1 MSEYHYLSSSKSSQR
16 AVKRMI
22 GMQIFYHRHKY
33 RIYAESLCEKA
44 HITLR
49 ELENVELGMGKRLAP
64 KWFIIN
70 RILNALNLQLDVN
83 AFKKN

>member
-33 RIYAESLCEKA
+33 RIYAELLCEKA

-49 ELENVELGMGKRLAP
+49 ELENVELGDGK
-64 KWFIIN
+64 
-70 RILNALNLQLDVN
+70 
-83 AFKKN
+83 AFGAEMVYHQPDFKCA

>member
-1 MSEYHYLSSSKSSQR
+1 
-16 AVKRMI
+16 MI
-22 GMQIFYHRHKY
+22 GMQIFYHHHKY

-49 ELENVELGMGKRLAP
+49 ELENVELGMGKRSAP

-70 RILNALNLQLDVN
+70 RILNALNLQLDVK

>member
-1 MSEYHYLSSSKSSQR
+1 
-16 AVKRMI
+16 
-22 GMQIFYHRHKY
+22 MQIFYHRHKY

-44 HITLR
+44 HIILR
-49 ELENVELGMGKRLAP
+49 ELENVELGMGKCSAP

-70 RILNALNLQLDVN
+70 RILNALNLQLDVK